1 MVRDAGV
8 MPCRHGVEAKSNSP
22 VEESAELQMPIAFDT
37 GIRGSPEGMCLG
49 IGHDDALLELL
60 GEIEDVMVDPE
71 TSRHTPR
78 VVNIADRAA
87 S

>member
-1 MVRDAGV
+1 
-8 MPCRHGVEAKSNSP
+8 
-22 VEESAELQMPIAFDT
+22 
-37 GIRGSPEGMCLG
+37 MCLG